1 MPSVRVAVLFL
12 DEVYLERGMFVAGV
26 LEMLQGSQWNFFVV
40 SLSDFR
46 D

>member
-26 LEMLQGSQWNFFVV
+26 LEMLHSQWNFFVV